1 MNSRSFYSACS
12 SVWMLAWAMPS
23 ADLPSRGPALADQH
37 NDGGTQATEFR
48 DANIVDVSSYEEMAA
63 AIKEGKWARGGW
75 AGSDADEKR
84 VKEETQ
90 ATLRC
95 FPFEQPAGPYTCF
108 LTGGTAERVALF
120 AKAY

>member
-1 MNSRSFYSACS
+1 MRVAQFGVSMEPDNIVDFVDGLLDDIQDS
-12 SVWMLAWAMPS
+12 ML
-23 ADLPSRGPALADQH
+23 RE
-37 NDGGTQATEFR
+37 ATEFR